1 MYKQFCSHERLD
13 VVVIFIK
20 AYKISL
26 DKPTVTKKYHIFF
39 TYLWSLQR
47 KETADNQV
55 TSTDILSLT
64 SHSIIDS
71 ENEFKAMSDG
81 NDDMDELD
89 MSDVERMSTDSTPP
103 QHVHEESVTNVS
115 TNSEPMTLNTSQ
127 QSPLLP
133 EMTPSMQH
141 RERKSVR
148 RKLSMGSIK
157 PTSKTKIQLPQ
168 QQNYS
173 VVWDN
178 VQMESHR
185 KHRVSLY
192 SLSFIYILIHKNVMN
207 S

>member
-1 MYKQFCSHERLD
+1 M
-13 VVVIFIK
+13 
-20 AYKISL
+20 
-26 DKPTVTKKYHIFF
+26 
-39 TYLWSLQR
+39 WSLHR

-71 ENEFKAMSDG
+71 EDEFEAMSDG

-103 QHVHEESVTNVS
+103 KHIHEESVTNVS

-148 RKLSMGSIK
+148 RKLSMDPNSC
-157 PTSKTKIQLPQ
+157 PP
-168 QQNYS
+168 
-173 VVWDN
+173 
-178 VQMESHR
+178 SH
-185 KHRVSLY
+185 
-192 SLSFIYILIHKNVMN
+192 LIEHQ
-207 S
+207 